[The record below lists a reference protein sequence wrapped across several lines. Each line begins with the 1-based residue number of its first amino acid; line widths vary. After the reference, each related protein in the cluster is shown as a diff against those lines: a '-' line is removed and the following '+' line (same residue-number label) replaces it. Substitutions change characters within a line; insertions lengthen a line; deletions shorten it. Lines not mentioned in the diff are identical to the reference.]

1 MKLRTCYR
9 RILLKLSGETLAGGA
24 RFGFDFGI
32 IRRLA
37 GEVKESQESGVQ
49 TAIVLGGGNIW
60 RGRMAPEMDRVA
72 ADYMGMTA
80 TVLNALAF
88 KEILKEEGLD
98 PRVLTSFPMQP
109 VAEPYLRDRAVGYL
123 EAGKVILLAGGTGNP
138 YFTTDTC
145 AALRAL
151 EIGAD
156 VLIKGTRVDGVY
168 DRDPEK
174 DSSAEKFASLNY
186 HEVLS
191 RRLGVMDLTAIAMC
205 MENKLPVAVFDVTR
219 EGNLRKVLCGKK
231 IGTIIKE
238 AL

>member
-1 MKLRTCYR
+1 LKLKTCYG
-9 RILLKLSGETLAGGA
+9 RILLKISGETLAGKNH
-24 RFGFDFGI
+24 FGFDFGLLH
-32 IRRLA
+32 RLA
-37 GEVKESQESGVQ
+37 REVKESQAAGVQ

-60 RGRMAPEMDRVA
+60 RGRMAPEMDRVT

-88 KEILKEEGLD
+88 QEILKEEDLE
-98 PRVLTSFPMQP
+98 PRVLTSFTMQP
-109 VAEPYLRDRAVGYL
+109 VAEPYLRARAITYL
-123 EAGKVILLAGGTGNP
+123 EEGKVILLAGGTGSP

-156 VLIKGTRVDGVY
+156 VLLKGTKVDGVY

-174 DSSAEKFASLNY
+174 DSSAEKFTTLEY
-186 HEVLS
+186 QEVLI
-191 RRLGVMDLTAIAMC
+191 RGLGVMDLTAIAMC
-205 MENKLPVAVFDVTR
+205 MDNRLPVVVFDVTR
-219 EGNLRKVLCGKK
+219 EGNLRKILCGET
-231 IGTIIKE
+231 IGTTIKE